1 MNNLYPERGNNGN
14 GGNGNYRYRAEPHT
28 FVYAEKRK
36 CFHYLIFSAKS
47 IIFKHR
53 KKWRWNF

>member
-14 GGNGNYRYRAEPHT
+14 GGNGNYRYRAKPHT
-28 FVYAEKRK
+28 FVNAEKRK

-53 KKWRWNF
+53 KKWR